1 MVKPKAA
8 KGKQSTAKA
17 RGSTKSK
24 QRLKDGS
31 AKSDASSNS
40 KRANKASPSPSK
52 SKASSS
58 NASRKSPNPT
68 PSKASPART
77 SKAKAKS
84 DASSNS
90 KRANKAS
97 PSPSKSK
104 ASSSNASR
112 ESPNPT
118 PSKASPACTSKAKSV
133 TSSPKATSSAIAV
146 AQPNADNSAKARK
159 SKSKQLKKQSGNDG
173 FATPTSKGTRAEKK
187 SPPTASTVASETSE
201 KSLVRRSLKNSLNL
215 EGKRVVDGSKKIK
228 KTTTNVV
235 KLQSHQIDWHQE
247 GGETGV
253 DFACK
258 TLVEG
263 LGDLSPEEIRD
274 MARAKKVD
282 ILLDVFSPKALS
294 YGFIPLAMKLGVD
307 FSTVDMHSA
316 FATKQSSKSTYTDFL
331 QRWRS
336 KQIEVVDSDES
347 TSDKKK

>member
-1 MVKPKAA
+1 MVKSKAA
-8 KGKQSTAKA
+8 KGKQATAKA

-24 QRLKDGS
+24 QRVKDGS
-31 AKSDASSNS
+31 AKSDAGSNA

-58 NASRKSPNPT
+58 NSSRKSPNPT
-68 PSKASPART
+68 PSKASPVQT
-77 SKAKAKS
+77 SMAKA
-84 DASSNS
+84 A
-90 KRANKAS
+90 
-97 PSPSKSK
+97 
-104 ASSSNASR
+104 
-112 ESPNPT
+112 
-118 PSKASPACTSKAKSV
+118 

-146 AQPNADNSAKARK
+146 VQSNADNSAKAHK
-159 SKSKQLKKQSGNDG
+159 SKNKKSKEQSGNDA
-173 FATPTSKGTRAEKK
+173 FATPTSKGKRAEKK
-187 SPPTASTVASETSE
+187 SPPTASTVSSEASE
-201 KSLVRRSLKNSLNL
+201 KSLVRRSLKNSFNL
-215 EGKRVVDGSKKIK
+215 EGKRVVDGSKKMK
-228 KTTTNVV
+228 KTTINPV
-235 KLQSHQIDWHQE
+235 KLQSHQIAWHQE

-253 DFACK
+253 DVACK

-274 MARAKKVD
+274 MPHAKKVD
-282 ILLDVFSPKALS
+282 ILLDVFSPKELS

-307 FSTVDMHSA
+307 FSALDMHSA